1 MIIVVMLLGGLAVYL
16 LLENIYRKMWNKG
29 LEVNIDFSRKHVSAG
44 ETAELVQIVTNR
56 KCLPLSYINVKFQ
69 IDKSLIFDDGTQNS
83 FVSDKTY
90 RNDIFSLL
98 MYQKATRTL
107 SVLCTKRGIYTISD
121 MQVVSTGMF
130 MKDVLVMV
138 TPSNAQIV
146 VYPKKLDT
154 GSINVAF
161 RKLMGMVENNSHM
174 YEDPFAF
181 RGIREYTE
189 YDSLN
194 SINWKAF
201 ARTGNLM
208 VNEYN
213 ETVCQEVCI
222 LLNVEPEG
230 MLIREELSETSISI
244 ASGLAEMLI
253 EKGIVVS
260 LISNGVNTFS
270 KEPVIVYG
278 ASGFSHINTINTS
291 LAGIELR
298 QGQPDFKD
306 ILSQYVPKVSNNNVI
321 YCMISQ
327 NRRADLQKSF
337 SQYINDSSGCMW
349 IAPCFKGEE
358 AELEY
363 SDLQYYQWEVKH
375 HAKQF

>member
-56 KCLPLSYINVKFQ
+56 KWLPLSYINVKFQ

-327 NRRADLQKSF
+327 NRF
-337 SQYINDSSGCMW
+337 
-349 IAPCFKGEE
+349 
-358 AELEY
+358 AEII
-363 SDLQYYQWEVKH
+363 
-375 HAKQF
+375 

>member
-44 ETAELVQIVTNR
+44 ETAELTNR
-56 KCLPLSYINVKFQ
+56 KWLPLSYINVKFQ

-154 GSINVAF
+154 GSI
-161 RKLMGMVENNSHM
+161 
-174 YEDPFAF
+174 
-181 RGIREYTE
+181 
-189 YDSLN
+189 
-194 SINWKAF
+194 
-201 ARTGNLM
+201 
-208 VNEYN
+208 
-213 ETVCQEVCI
+213 QE
-222 LLNVEPEG
+222 
-230 MLIREELSETSISI
+230 
-244 ASGLAEMLI
+244 A
-253 EKGIVVS
+253 
-260 LISNGVNTFS
+260 
-270 KEPVIVYG
+270 YG
-278 ASGFSHINTINTS
+278 YG
-291 LAGIELR
+291 G
-298 QGQPDFKD
+298 K
-306 ILSQYVPKVSNNNVI
+306 
-321 YCMISQ
+321 
-327 NRRADLQKSF
+327 
-337 SQYINDSSGCMW
+337 
-349 IAPCFKGEE
+349 
-358 AELEY
+358 
-363 SDLQYYQWEVKH
+363 
-375 HAKQF
+375 

>member
-1 MIIVVMLLGGLAVYL
+1 
-16 LLENIYRKMWNKG
+16 
-29 LEVNIDFSRKHVSAG
+29 
-44 ETAELVQIVTNR
+44 
-56 KCLPLSYINVKFQ
+56 
-69 IDKSLIFDDGTQNS
+69 
-83 FVSDKTY
+83 
-90 RNDIFSLL
+90 
-98 MYQKATRTL
+98 
-107 SVLCTKRGIYTISD
+107 
-121 MQVVSTGMF
+121 
-130 MKDVLVMV
+130 
-138 TPSNAQIV
+138 
-146 VYPKKLDT
+146 
-154 GSINVAF
+154 
-161 RKLMGMVENNSHM
+161 
-174 YEDPFAF
+174 
-181 RGIREYTE
+181 
-189 YDSLN
+189 
-194 SINWKAF
+194 
-201 ARTGNLM
+201 
-208 VNEYN
+208 
-213 ETVCQEVCI
+213 
-222 LLNVEPEG
+222 
-230 MLIREELSETSISI
+230 
-244 ASGLAEMLI
+244 MLI